1 MPQEYLDNE
10 TFLTRL
16 ESAFKTASEEGSRAG
31 SVWLTH
37 KRYTYQ
43 EDPASPNQNQN
54 ANPDVDGDVDADDVE
69 MEAVNSSTPTTT
81 TGGEKEYEV
90 LVRCTNGSDLNFST
104 RIPAP
109 SLPQFHTLYASY
121 LRSQFASTMIKRDK
135 KKEKL
140 KAEKR
145 EAWKKDLLVDVRT
158 ESRVEGTGKKVGHRQ
173 RARRLQAQRKKEA
186 QREELEERERTS
198 TRPGV

>member
-31 SVWLTH
+31 SIWLTH

-54 ANPDVDGDVDADDVE
+54 ANADGHADADADDVE
-69 MEAVNSSTPTTT
+69 MEAVNSPTTET
-81 TGGEKEYEV
+81 ETGGGGKEYQV

-109 SLPQFHTLYASY
+109 SLPSFHTLYASY

-135 KKEKL
+135 KKEKV

-145 EAWKKDLLVDVRT
+145 EAWKKELGVDVRT

-173 RARRLQAQRKKEA
+173 RVSLRVVGWGGQSC
-186 QREELEERERTS
+186 EERAGYGWGR
-198 TRPGV
+198 